1 MSRSTEPPSARR
13 PDGEPTPRGVRAAG
27 KERSRRKLLEA
38 AKQLFMERGYD
49 GATVR
54 DIAAAAN
61 LSTGAVF
68 ASFSDKADLFNGVL
82 LADCPTQVELMEQ
95 AAGRISGRVQDRLV
109 GVLSEGYRFQKE
121 QLELMRAALSVSWS
135 QGLSGD
141 LCDRPIRQA
150 AAGHVRR
157 LLEEAVQSGE
167 LEAGADLDLIV
178 EMVWDSYVAN
188 YRHALFAGW
197 TEGQLTERFRRQVEI
212 LLAGQMAR
220 I

>member
-1 MSRSTEPPSARR
+1 MSRTSDPESFDRSSGPRA
-13 PDGEPTPRGVRAAG
+13 PRGVRAAG
-27 KERSRRKLLEA
+27 KERSRRKLLDA
-38 AKQLFMERGYD
+38 AKRLFMERGYD

-68 ASFSDKADLFNGVL
+68 ASFSDKADLFNEVL
-82 LADCPTQVELMEQ
+82 LADCPTQMERMEEV
-95 AAGRISGRVQDRLV
+95 AGGMDGRVQDRLV
-109 GVLSEGYRFQKE
+109 GVLSQGYRFQHG
-121 QLELMRAALSVSWS
+121 QLELMRAALAVSWS

-150 AAGHVRR
+150 AVGHVRK
-157 LLEEAVQSGE
+157 LLEEAVRSGE
-167 LEAGADLDLIV
+167 LKADADLDLIV

-197 TEGQLTERFRRQVEI
+197 GPEQLIERFRRQVEV

-220 I
+220 N

>member
-1 MSRSTEPPSARR
+1 MSRSDDPQSADR
-13 PDGEPTPRGVRAAG
+13 PDGQRQPRGVRAAG

-38 AKQLFMERGYD
+38 AKRLFMERGYD

-95 AAGRISGRVQDRLV
+95 AAGRLSGRVQDRLV
-109 GVLSEGYRFQKE
+109 GVLSEGYRFQKA

-135 QGLSGD
+135 QGLSGE

-150 AAGHVRR
+150 AVGHVRR
-157 LLEEAVQSGE
+157 LLEEAVRSGE
-167 LEAGADLDLIV
+167 LKADADLDLIV

-197 TEGQLTERFRRQVEI
+197 NEERLTERFRRQVEI

-220 I
+220 D

>member
-1 MSRSTEPPSARR
+1 MSRSTETQTARR
-13 PDGEPTPRGVRAAG
+13 PARGVRAAG
-27 KERSRRKLLEA
+27 KERSRRRLLEA

-68 ASFSDKADLFNGVL
+68 ASFSDKADLFNEVL
-82 LADCPTQVELMEQ
+82 LADCPAQIELMEQ
-95 AAGRISGRVQDRLV
+95 AAAQISGRVQDRLV
-109 GVLSEGYRFQKE
+109 GVLAKGYQFQHE
-121 QLELMRAALSVSWS
+121 QLELMRAAMSVSWS
-135 QGLSGD
+135 QGLSGE

-150 AAGHVRR
+150 AVGHVRR
-157 LLEEAVQSGE
+157 LLEEAVRSGE
-167 LEAGADLDLIV
+167 LKPDADLDLIV

-197 TEGQLTERFRRQVEI
+197 TDAQLTERFRRQVEI

-220 I
+220 N